1 MQPKPIRPVS
11 GHVFVRNG
19 ARGVVWYAKWRDQH
33 GQHQRRLG
41 PVWPGKGAPPEGWFR
56 PRTRTGRTPADVT
69 AALEA
74 LLTEARRGALR
85 QARSGVTFADAAEE
99 WLRHG
104 EHERGLKRSTM
115 ADYRSA
121 VRAHLIPAFGRLPLE
136 AVTSQSIERWR
147 TEWLAAHGGPRTAAK
162 LVTIL
167 HGIFER
173 ARRAYGL
180 DINPAADV
188 ERLRLRYDPAAFDF
202 YSPEEVFALARA
214 AASEQDGAIYLT
226 AAFSGLRRG
235 ELLALDWRDVD
246 FDRRTIRV
254 EGNYSH
260 GQVVAPKS
268 GKGRAVPLVP
278 DVARAL
284 ARTGQ
289 RERVTAPDDPVFCS
303 EAGERLDGSA
313 LRRRYKIAQRRAGLR
328 PLRFHDLRHT
338 FGSLAINHASIVQVQ
353 AWMGHADID
362 TTMRYLHHRSR
373 ADEAELLAPA
383 FSVPAMSGA

>member
-1 MQPKPIRPVS
+1 MQTKPIRPVS
-11 GHVFVRNG
+11 GHVFLRDG
-19 ARGVVWYAKWRDQH
+19 ARGAVWYAKWRDQQ

-41 PVWPGKGAPPEGWFR
+41 PVWPGRGAPPDGWFR
-56 PRTRTGRTPADVT
+56 ARTRSGRPPADVT
-69 AALEA
+69 AALEP
-74 LLTEARRGALR
+74 LLTEARRGGLR
-85 QARSGVTFADAAEE
+85 QARTGVTFADAAEE

-104 EHERGLKRSTM
+104 EHERRLKRSTLV
-115 ADYRSA
+115 DYRSA
-121 VRAHLIPAFGRLPLE
+121 VRAHLLPAFGRLPLE
-136 AVTSQSIERWR
+136 AVSGSVIERWR
-147 TEWLAAHGGPRTAAK
+147 SDWLAEHGGPRTAAK

-180 DINPAADV
+180 EQNPAADV

-202 YSPEEVFALARA
+202 YSPEEVLALARA
-214 AASEQDGAIYLT
+214 AASQQDGAIYLT
-226 AAFSGLRRG
+226 AAFAGLRRG

-246 FDRRTIRV
+246 FERRVIRV

-268 GKGRAVPLVP
+268 GKGWAVPLVD

-284 ARTGQ
+284 AKLGH
-289 RERVTAPDDPVFCS
+289 RERFTGPDDPVFAG

-313 LRRRYKIAQRRAGLR
+313 LRRRFKAAQRRAGLR

-338 FGSLAINHASIVQVQ
+338 FG
-353 AWMGHADID
+353 
-362 TTMRYLHHRSR
+362 
-373 ADEAELLAPA
+373 
-383 FSVPAMSGA
+383 